1 MIKVFKMFSA
11 SLPQN
16 LSAYFRRIS
25 LYLLP
30 FMVCPLAAQTPDEIE
45 KLKIDTAY
53 NYFQF
58 HSNNLGQRFANLF
71 NSTNDKRAV
80 VLHYGAS
87 HIQAEI
93 VTTNAKKLLHERF
106 GNAGPGFVF
115 NFAAAKTYSSI
126 NYSTRYDGVWEFAK
140 SFQIPPKL
148 PLGVRGMTVQTANK
162 NAALYFAFKEPFP
175 VENYELTIFFD
186 NDEFTPDYEIQL
198 DATKIVVNDSVRK
211 LYPRQNHLTF
221 PVNQSLASIQIVLND
236 TLSRKTQFRFYGLTF
251 EHTERKGLLYHSLGV
266 GAAPMEAVLH
276 LEKLQEQAYVLQP
289 DMVLLDFGTNNI
301 LYKNEVKPNLAEN
314 IVKAIQLF
322 REINPD
328 IIVVLTSTQD
338 LFYKGRHIDAGV
350 TFNLLVDSIAKTHD
364 CMFWNF
370 YDLTGGFTQ
379 ITNWR
384 ALDYAQPD
392 HIHLTTK
399 GYQIKGN
406 LLYQSITNSL
416 NYINRFPEA
425 DSLSKKPQLHTEL
438 LREHKNK
445 SYEKVKNKSPSG
457 GSVYRVKSGDTLTGI
472 SKKYGVSVAQIKRL
486 NGLPS
491 DLIRAGQVLKLK

>member
-1 MIKVFKMFSA
+1 MNVLNMI
-11 SLPQN
+11 LTPLTQN
-16 LSAYFRRIS
+16 LTAYLRKIA

-30 FMVCPLAAQTPDEIE
+30 FMACPLAAQTPDEIE
-45 KLKIDTAY
+45 KLKIDTQY

-58 HSNNLGQRFANLF
+58 HSNSLGQRFADLF
-71 NSTNDKRAV
+71 NTTNEKRAV

-162 NAALYFAFKEPFP
+162 NAALYFDFKEPFP

-186 NDEFTPDYEIQL
+186 NDEFTPDYEIHL

-211 LYPRQNHLTF
+211 LFPRQNHLTF
-221 PVNQSLASIQIVLND
+221 PVNQSVESIQIVLND
-236 TLSRKTQFRFYGLTF
+236 TLNSETQFRFYGLTL

-338 LFYKGRHIDAGV
+338 LFYRGRYIDAGV
-350 TFNLLVDSIAKTHD
+350 TFNLLVDSLAKAHD

-370 YDLTGGFTQ
+370 YDLTGGFAQ
-379 ITNWR
+379 IRNWK
-384 ALDYAQPD
+384 ALGYAQPD
-392 HIHLTTK
+392 HIHLTMK

-416 NYINRFPEA
+416 NYINKFPEA

-438 LREHKNK
+438 LQEHKNK
-445 SYEKVKNKSPSG
+445 SYGKGKSKSYAG
-457 GSVYRVKSGDTLTGI
+457 GNVHRVKSGDTLSGI
-472 SKKYGVSVAQIKRL
+472 SRKYGVSVAQIKRL
-486 NGLPS
+486 NGLKS
-491 DLIRAGQVLKLK
+491 DLIRVGQVLKLK